1 MNETTDGWDSCPS
14 GELMRL
20 GALLAFRRR
29 VRAAATA
36 GVILLA
42 TAGVA
47 GAGWLAYTAASPPPV
62 DPTCTSGSDEPHA
75 CGVETTPP

>member
-1 MNETTDGWDSCPS
+1 MNETADGWNSCPS
-14 GELMRL
+14 GELVRL

-47 GAGWLAYTAASPPPV
+47 GAGWLAYAAVSPSQA
-62 DPTCTSGSDEPHA
+62 DPACGPCSDEPHS

>member
-1 MNETTDGWDSCPS
+1 MNETTAGWSSCPS

-47 GAGWLAYTAASPPPV
+47 GAGWLAYAAVSPPANPAGAPCSD
-62 DPTCTSGSDEPHA
+62 DPHS
-75 CGVETTPP
+75 CGVETTP